1 MTLSRIGRI
10 SKAFVV
16 SMAVVLGMSACGGY
30 TVGFMWVLGTQ
41 YNQISGFKID
51 DYTGNLTNMVNS
63 PYTSG
68 GTDPVSIAVRV
79 GGNFVFVVN
88 KGTSIAKC
96 DGNVSVFAVGE
107 DGILTFQESY
117 QTAGC
122 SPVWASGDGTGSYLY
137 VLDSQ
142 SPAYNGTTDKNGDI
156 TVFSVDGN
164 TGRLQIVPNQLV
176 KNAAGQQLNYFEVG
190 PSPTMLRVGGTC
202 VYALDSGDQSVYP
215 YGIGSAGQLTV
226 EVNSTVKINTTN
238 ATSLNV
244 AGSYIFITD
253 AGTNQIVPYTTGSGC
268 SLAAQVDGPVANL
281 AQTSDPVYSM
291 TDSKIKFLYVLNYGT
306 TNSNNPNSTI
316 SAYVI
321 ESTGALVPISDPD
334 NPYPVGSGPI
344 CMVEDPSSQYVYT
357 SNYNGTVTGKYINQ
371 NTGQLSDLARGS
383 TFPSAGIGSCLAVS
397 GNVD

>member
-1 MTLSRIGRI
+1 
-10 SKAFVV
+10 
-16 SMAVVLGMSACGGY
+16 MAVVLGMSACGGY

-68 GTDPVSIAVRV
+68 GVDPVSIAIRL

-122 SPVWASGDGTGSYLY
+122 SPVWAAADGTGNFLY

-142 SPAYNGTTDKNGDI
+142 SPAYGSVTNGVTDLNGDV
-156 TVFSVDGN
+156 TVFSVDGT
-164 TGRLQIVPNQLV
+164 TGRLQIVPNELI

-190 PSPTMLRVGGTC
+190 PAPTMMRTGGNCLYT
-202 VYALDSGDQSVYP
+202 LDAGDQSVYP
-215 YGIGSAGQLTV
+215 YGAGSGGQLTV
-226 EVNSTVKINTTN
+226 EVNSTVKIGQVGVTN
-238 ATSLNV
+238 LTSLNV
-244 AGSYIFITD
+244 SGSNIYITD
-253 AGTNQIVPYTTGSGC
+253 AGATGSAGRIIPFTSGSGC
-268 SLAAQVDGPVANL
+268 SLAAQVDGPVTNIPPAV
-281 AQTSDPVYSM
+281 DPVYSM
-291 TDSKIKFLYVLNYGT
+291 VDSKGKFLYVLNYGT
-306 TNSNNPNSTI
+306 TNSNNANSTI
-316 SAYVI
+316 SAFVI
-321 ESTGALVPISDPD
+321 ETTGALVPISDPE
-334 NPYPVGSGPI
+334 NPYPVGSGPY
-344 CMVEDPSSQYVYT
+344 CMVEDPSDQYVYI
-357 SNYNGTVTGKYINQ
+357 SNFNGTVTGKYINQ

-383 TFPSAGIGSCLAVS
+383 TFPSAGIGTCLVVS
-397 GNVD
+397 GTVD